1 MNALLPSGATTM
13 DVSPPQI
20 DQLVTPLEELARVG
34 AALSYEKDINRL
46 LEIIIDAAKQF
57 THADGGTLYRRATYR
72 H

>member
-1 MNALLPSGATTM
+1 M

-46 LEIIIDAAKQF
+46 LEIIIDVAKQLPAPMAALS
-57 THADGGTLYRRATYR
+57 TAANPTKH
-72 H
+72 